1 MAMYKY
7 YCPECGKEGTGEK
20 GENLFRIT
28 LRGVFKAG
36 NEAENVHPEYLFL
49 HDEVKMSDDP
59 DDYQDDSKLIGTAW
73 RAYREQQ
80 ERAKETSENEKTQR
94 WKR

>member
-36 NEAENVHPEYLFL
+36 NEAAGTCKGNV
-49 HDEVKMSDDP
+49 
-59 DDYQDDSKLIGTAW
+59 
-73 RAYREQQ
+73 
-80 ERAKETSENEKTQR
+80 
-94 WKR
+94 